1 MKGMGKI
8 LKQAAKMQKE
18 MARVQSE
25 LASTEVEFSAGGGS
39 VTARVSGD
47 QRLLSLRIEPEI
59 LQGGDAEMVEDLV
72 IAAVNGAMDKARSTA
87 SEQMGRLTGGL
98 GLPGMGV

>member
-25 LASTEVEFSAGGGS
+25 LAGVEVEFSAGGGA
-39 VTARVSGD
+39 VTARASGD
-47 QRLLSLRIEPEI
+47 QRLLSIKIEPEI
-59 LQGGDAEMVEDLV
+59 LGGGDAEMVEDLV
-72 IAAVNGAMDKARSTA
+72 IAAVNGVMEKARA
-87 SEQMGRLTGGL
+87 AAGERMGRLTGGL
-98 GLPGMGV
+98 GLPGMGL